1 MLGSSWAT
9 WALMMPLAI
18 NFSINSGVNIPIMIG
33 TVWAGGAVADMD
45 LNWIWQAILIFIV
58 GTFIL
63 RVGGRK
69 SISQMTISQTIVMI
83 GLGSLLI
90 QPIAGKGLLIT
101 FLAAFILTL
110 LMIITEYLEMKVDIL
125 ETLFTGKAVVVIE
138 NGKPN
143 IENLRKLRLTIDRL
157 ETRLRQAGISSISDI
172 KYATIEVSGQL
183 GYELKDNK
191 KPLTQEDFVKLM
203 NEISKLKGIIN
214 SQTKPQNN
222 ESNDIFEEI
231 KSGRFEGNN
240 NEP

>member
-1 MLGSSWAT
+1 
-9 WALMMPLAI
+9 
-18 NFSINSGVNIPIMIG
+18 
-33 TVWAGGAVADMD
+33 MD
-45 LNWIWQAILIFIV
+45 LNWIWQAILIFII

-90 QPIAGKGLLIT
+90 QPVSGKGLLIT
-101 FLAAFILTL
+101 FLIGLILTV
-110 LMIITEYLEMKVDIL
+110 LMIITEYLEIKVDFL
-125 ETLFTGKAVVVIE
+125 ETLFSGKAVIVVE

-143 IENLRKLRLTIDRL
+143 IENLKKLRMSIDRL
-157 ETRLRQAGISSISDI
+157 ETRLRQAGISSIEDV

-191 KPLTQEDFVKLM
+191 KPITQEDFIKLM
-203 NEISKLKGIIN
+203 SEVSQMKTMIIN
-214 SQTKPQNN
+214 NTTPKLNEKNN
-222 ESNDIFEEI
+222 IFQEI
-231 KSGRFEGNN
+231 NSEKFEGNK